1 MKSRISLAIVGFLS
15 VGAVHAQFAR
25 SEGTFTSPAATV
37 RVVLLDQDKGIAAA
51 SAVVVAGSC
60 SASVSG
66 VGQIQ
71 ARVLSIEPY
80 VKVPGG
86 EACKVD
92 FEFDRSWKQ
101 VKVSS
106 HGCSSYGG
114 ASCGFEGQTARRR
127 DDR

>member
-1 MKSRISLAIVGFLS
+1 MAIAAILGVN
-15 VGAVHAQFAR
+15 AVHAQFAR
-25 SEGTFTSPAATV
+25 SEGTFTSPLTTV
-37 RVVLLDQDKGIAAA
+37 RVVLLDPEKGVAAA
-51 SAVVVAGSC
+51 SAVVVVGTC

-66 VGQIQ
+66 VGQIRS
-71 ARVLSIEPY
+71 RVLSIEPY

-86 EACKVD
+86 EACKVN

-106 HGCSSYGG
+106 HECASYGG